1 MIKFKSN
8 FPRLP
13 STSLDCAPRLSVR
26 DRQGRR
32 DGQRRQ
38 LLLLLLIFFLTPLI
52 TFGQLTVSGVVTSDG
67 EALIGANVLIQ
78 GTSTGTITDIN
89 GQYSIE
95 NVPDANS
102 VLVISYIGY
111 ATQEI
116 ALDGRTAIDVVLKVD
131 FAQLDEVVVTGYG
144 SVKKSDLTGSVSSIK
159 NEELDAYPS
168 SNMMESLA
176 GRAPGVQVIKTTGAP
191 GAPISL
197 RIRGANSILGN
208 NEPLYVVDGS
218 PLSGQPL
225 NISNSDI
232 ESVEILKD
240 ASATAIYGSRGANGV
255 VLITTKTGFNGK
267 TQVNFHTGYTVQ
279 NMIKTMDL
287 MNASEYA
294 QLYNIQVANDGFD
307 PWFTPAE
314 IAAFGEGTNWQDELF
329 QSAPLLNTSLEVNGG
344 NESTEFSIGGSVFQ
358 QDGIVKGSDYNR
370 YNFRTRFN
378 HDISNKFNVDVSLNT
393 SRINRGAKDSG
404 GGGRGTAM
412 INSSITAPPTAPT
425 HNADG
430 SVFDFFPLHPFI
442 DPGMTNPFFFV
453 EDRLLTNTS
462 NVFLGNAAINYNPI
476 PNITIKVLGGIEN
489 MDDRR
494 DFYETLEYRNSS
506 GRAFVNTAQFTSL
519 LSENTISYNNTF
531 ADRHNVSAVAGF
543 TYQNFLQTTL
553 SARGSGFL
561 SDVFESHSLNA
572 AAFPGVPSSGKIES
586 TLLSYLGRVNYSL
599 NDKYLLTASFRAD
612 GSSRFSEGNK
622 WGYFPSGAI
631 AWRLSEEDFLRDN
644 AFISN
649 LKLRASWG
657 LTGSQAIAPYSTLNR
672 LQAGNV
678 SFGGNDLVTTFAPG
692 SNLPADLK
700 WETTEQIDIGV
711 DIGILDNRLSMTAD
725 YYIKNTR
732 DLLSRV
738 GLPSSSG
745 YTTTIQNVGSVQN
758 SGFEFGINA
767 YDLFSGSDFNWDI
780 SANAAFYR
788 SEVKEL
794 VGGEDIL
801 THEVRILILGDNV
814 GILREGQPM
823 GQFYGFME
831 DGYDEEG
838 YVKFQDLNGDGA
850 ITSADKTFLG
860 NSNPGVVFGFNSS
873 MSFKNF
879 QFTFFL
885 QGTQGNKIF
894 NVNAASNLDYGRGL
908 GGLREIFTDHWTP
921 SNTNAKYPLP
931 SLFGPLEASD
941 RFIEDGSYLR
951 LKNIELAYS
960 LPVGKLGMSG
970 FRQLQVYVSGQNLLT
985 ATSYS
990 WWDPEVNSFGA
1001 GLNRGIDHYSYPNN
1015 KSFTVGIHAGF

>member
-8 FPRLP
+8 FTRLP
-13 STSLDCAPRLSVR
+13 STSLDCA
-26 DRQGRR
+26 QGRR

-67 EALIGANVLIQ
+67 EGLIGANVLIK

-116 ALDGRTAIDVVLKVD
+116 ALDGRTAIDVVLEVD

-144 SVKKSDLTGSVSSIK
+144 SVKKSDLTGSVSSVK
-159 NEELDAYPS
+159 NEEIDAYPS

-191 GAPISL
+191 GARISL

-232 ESVEILKD
+232 ESIEILKD

-267 TQVNFHTGYTVQ
+267 TQVDFHTGYSVQ
-279 NMIKTMDL
+279 TMIKKMDL

-294 QLYNIQVANDGFD
+294 QLYNEQVANDNFD

-329 QSAPLLNTSLEVNGG
+329 QTAPLLNTSLEVNGG
-344 NESTEFSIGGSVFQ
+344 NESTQFSISGSVFQ

-393 SRINRGAKDSG
+393 SRIKREAKDSG

-430 SVFDFFPLHPFI
+430 SIFEFLPLHPFI
-442 DPGMTNPFFFV
+442 DAGMTNPFYIV
-453 EDRLLTNTS
+453 EEQLNTTTS
-462 NVFLGNAAINYNPI
+462 NVVLGNAALNYNPI

-489 MDDRR
+489 MDDRN
-494 DFYETLEYRNSS
+494 DVYETLEFRNSIGS
-506 GRAFVNTAQFTSL
+506 AGVNTAQFTSL

-531 ADRHNVSAVAGF
+531 ADLHNVSAVAGF

-553 SARGSGFL
+553 RASGTGFL
-561 SDVFESHSLNA
+561 SDVFESHNLGA
-572 AAFPGVPSSGKIES
+572 AANAGLPRSGKIES

-599 NDKYLLTASFRAD
+599 NNKYLLTASIRAD

-622 WGYFPSGAI
+622 WGYFPSAAL

-657 LTGSQAIAPYSTLNR
+657 LTGSQAIAPYSTLNQ
-672 LQAGNV
+672 LQTGNV
-678 SFGGNDLVTTFAPG
+678 SFGANDLVTTFAPG
-692 SNLPADLK
+692 DNLPADLK

-711 DIGILDNRLSMTAD
+711 DIGILENRLSMTAD

-732 DLLSRV
+732 DLLNRV

-780 SANAAFYR
+780 YANAAFFR

-794 VGGEDIL
+794 SGGEDIL
-801 THEVRILILGDNV
+801 TNNVSILILDDNV
-814 GILREGQPM
+814 GILREGRPI
-823 GQFYGFME
+823 GQFYGYQE

-838 YVKFQDLNGDGA
+838 HIKFQDLNGDGD

-860 NSNPGVVFGFNSS
+860 DSNPGVVFGFNSS

-894 NVNAASNLDYGRGL
+894 NVNHASNLDYGRGL
-908 GGLREIFTDHWTP
+908 SGLREIFTDHWTP
-921 SNTNAKYPLP
+921 SNTNAKYPIP
-931 SLFGPLEASD
+931 TLFGPLRASD

-970 FRQLQVYVSGQNLLT
+970 FRKLQVYVSGQNLLT

-990 WWDPEVNSFGA
+990 WWDPEVNSEGA